1 MPTAFTCKTPFM
13 FIFRFLILTSQ
24 DATNSVT
31 VPLSEILLITTDDSM
46 LVRQEAKYKL
56 DVLNYRWVFEW

>member
-1 MPTAFTCKTPFM
+1 M
-13 FIFRFLILTSQ
+13 FILRFLILTSQ

-31 VPLSEILLITTDDSM
+31 VHLGEILLITTDDSM
-46 LVRQEAKYKL
+46 SVRQEAKYKL

>member
-1 MPTAFTCKTPFM
+1 M

-31 VPLSEILLITTDDSM
+31 VHLDEILLITTDDSM
-46 LVRQEAKYKL
+46 PGYDKR
-56 DVLNYRWVFEW
+56 LNTN